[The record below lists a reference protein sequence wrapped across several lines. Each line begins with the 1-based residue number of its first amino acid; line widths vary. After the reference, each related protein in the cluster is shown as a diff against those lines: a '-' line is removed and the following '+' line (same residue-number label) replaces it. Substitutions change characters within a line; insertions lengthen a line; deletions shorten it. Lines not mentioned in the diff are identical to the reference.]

1 MQAAGG
7 LIYQLLPKASEETI
21 EFCEKVAKTQKPV
34 SELID
39 EGKDLEEIIKMYFPD
54 AKILDR
60 RDVRFYCGCSKEKF
74 MDSLATLHEKDLQ
87 EMIDDGKGAEI
98 VCQYCSTKYDFST
111 EELKEIMEKKHSV
124 EDR

>member
-1 MQAAGG
+1 
-7 LIYQLLPKASEETI
+7 
-21 EFCEKVAKTQKPV
+21 
-34 SELID
+34 
-39 EGKDLEEIIKMYFPD
+39 
-54 AKILDR
+54 
-60 RDVRFYCGCSKEKF
+60 